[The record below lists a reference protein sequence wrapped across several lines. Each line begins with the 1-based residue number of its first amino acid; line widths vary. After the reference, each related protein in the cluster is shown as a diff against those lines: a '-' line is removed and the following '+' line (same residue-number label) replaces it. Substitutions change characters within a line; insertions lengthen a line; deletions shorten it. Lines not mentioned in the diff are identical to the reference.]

1 MRILFVNWAV
11 VPVYAYGG
19 TERVIWDLAYE
30 LHKLG
35 HEIAFLTPPGSTC
48 DFGTVLTFDT
58 EKDLLPQIPAG
69 YDITHFQFQ
78 PKFDLDRD
86 FGRPYLMTE
95 HGNYNKNPTRPLN
108 CNFVS
113 RDHARRHKSEVHV
126 LNGLN
131 WDSYGPVDLNSPR
144 QNFHFLG
151 KAEWRAKNV
160 AGAIQV
166 AKQAGV
172 DIEILGGERFNFR
185 RGFRLTFSRRAHF
198 HGMVGGA
205 QKFAALNASRGLI
218 FPVRWHEPF
227 GLAVIESLY
236 FGCPVFSTPYGA
248 LPELVG
254 GEFGVLSESRGELAR
269 AVRDLR
275 FDRRKL
281 HDYAR
286 ETYNSRRMAL
296 GYLELYQAILGGKK
310 LHDKPPVWPALSK
323 KLLPWRR

>member
-1 MRILFVNWAV
+1 MRILFVNWAT
-11 VPVYAYGG
+11 VPVFAYGG

-35 HEIAFLTPPGSTC
+35 HEITFLTPPGSSC
-48 DFGTVLTFDT
+48 DFGSVLSFDADQ
-58 EKDLLPQIPAG
+58 DLLPQIPAG

-108 CNFVS
+108 CNFIS
-113 RDHARRHKSEVHV
+113 RDHARRHQSEQYV

-131 WDSYGPVDLNSPR
+131 WESYGPVDLDSSR
-144 QNFHFLG
+144 KNFHFLG

-160 AGAIQV
+160 KGAIEV

-185 RGFRLTFSRRAHF
+185 RGFRLTFTRRAHF

-205 QKFAALNASRGLI
+205 RKFAALNASQGLI
-218 FPVRWHEPF
+218 LPVRWHEPF

-236 FGCPVFSTPYGA
+236 FGCPVFSTTYGA

-254 GEFGVLSESRGELAR
+254 SEFGFLSDSCAELAQ
-269 AVRDLR
+269 AVRSLS

-286 ETYNSRRMAL
+286 QTYNSQRMAQ
-296 GYLELYQAILGGKK
+296 GYLEKYQTILSGKT
-310 LHDKPPVWPALSK
+310 LHDKPPVWPRLSK
-323 KLLPWRR
+323 KMLPWKN